1 MGSISTNDTH
11 LPIQIVTAGD
21 SKDMTISL
29 TKTNLESNISI
40 LDSIEV
46 HPIKYASEV
55 VFGKYL
61 HYNTLDYG
69 KYNVFYR
76 YYEFDV
82 GVLQIIIFGRYL
94 IFI

>member
-1 MGSISTNDTH
+1 
-11 LPIQIVTAGD
+11 
-21 SKDMTISL
+21 MTISL

-61 HYNTLDYG
+61 HSNTLAYG
-69 KYNVFYR
+69 KYN
-76 YYEFDV
+76 
-82 GVLQIIIFGRYL
+82 
-94 IFI
+94 IFIDATNLT

>member
-21 SKDMTISL
+21 SKDVTISL
-29 TKTNLESNISI
+29 TKTNLESNVSI
-40 LDSIEV
+40 FYSIEV

-61 HYNTLDYG
+61 HSNTLDYG
-69 KYNVFYR
+69 KYNVFIDTTNLTQG
-76 YYEFDV
+76 YYELSFSED
-82 GVLQIIIFGRYL
+82 I
-94 IFI
+94 